1 MIFLSWLLERL
12 KEANTWYG
20 MIAFLSSVGV
30 QLDPALTQQIAVVG
44 VGAAG
49 LVGIITKEKKG

>member
-1 MIFLSWLLERL
+1 MTFFSWILERL

-20 MIAFLSSVGV
+20 LIAVISSAGV
-30 QLDPALTQQIAVVG
+30 QLDPALTQQIAIVG

-49 LVGIITKEKKG
+49 LVGIITKEKK

>member
-1 MIFLSWLLERL
+1 MIFLSWILERL

-20 MIAFLSSVGV
+20 LIAFLGSVGV
-30 QLDPALTQQIAVVG
+30 QLDPALSQQIAVVG

-49 LVGIITKEKKG
+49 LVGIITKEKK

>member
-20 MIAFLSSVGV
+20 LIAFLGSVGV
-30 QLDPALTQQIAVVG
+30 QLDPELAQQITVLG

-49 LVGIITKEKKG
+49 VVGIITKEKK

>member
-1 MIFLSWLLERL
+1 MIFFSWILERL

-20 MIAFLSSVGV
+20 LIAFLSSVGV
-30 QLDPALTQQIAVVG
+30 QLDPALAQQIAVVG

-49 LVGIITKEKKG
+49 LVGIVTKEKK